1 MTTVPWIPLY
11 TSWPRHRKT
20 MALRRILGTAEP
32 IIGLW
37 CWAAENAP
45 DGDLSGVQDEDLE
58 NASGWTGER
67 GKAIAAM
74 VEVGFIDNVSDDVSA
89 NRYVLHEW
97 MDGAGAKVASYLER
111 NRRQREIMRERR
123 SGSGSDQS
131 KSKKKNKKKSVAVTL
146 ALTNE
151 PTLLTFPCD
160 GEPSSW
166 CLAPSMVAKWSALY
180 PHLDI
185 MAQCRSAL
193 GWIDANPDK
202 RKTAS
207 GMKRF
212 LVGWFGRTQNSGR
225 ATKPTT
231 ATLRWATPH
240 VD

>member
-1 MTTVPWIPLY
+1 MTSVPWIPLY

-20 MALRRILGTAEP
+20 MALRRLLGTAEP

-45 DGDLSGVQDEDLE
+45 DGDLSGLPDEDLE
-58 NASGWTGER
+58 NVSGWTGER

-74 VEVGFIDNVSDDVSA
+74 VEVGFIDNVSADVSA

-111 NRRQREIMRERR
+111 NRRQREIMRDRR
-123 SGSGSDQS
+123 SGSGSED

-146 ALTNE
+146 ALTEE
-151 PTLLTFPCD
+151 PTLLMFPCD

-166 CLAPSMVAKWSALY
+166 NLVQSLVTKWAALY

-185 MAQCRSAL
+185 MAECRSAL
-193 GWIDANPDK
+193 GWIDANPDR
-202 RKTAS
+202 RKTFD

-212 LVGWFGRTQNSGR
+212 LVGWFGRVQNGGKAKQSQPAQEFHWPR
-225 ATKPTT
+225 A
-231 ATLRWATPH
+231 
-240 VD
+240 

>member
-45 DGDLSGVQDEDLE
+45 DGDLSGLPDEDLE
-58 NASGWTGER
+58 NVSGWTGER
-67 GKAIAAM
+67 GKAISAM
-74 VEVGFIDNVSDDVSA
+74 VEVGFIDKVSDNVSA

-123 SGSGSDQS
+123 SGSEDQS
-131 KSKKKNKKKSVAVTL
+131 KKKSKKKSVSVTL
-146 ALTNE
+146 ALTDE
-151 PTLLTFPCD
+151 PTLLSFPCD
-160 GEPSSW
+160 GEPDTWS
-166 CLAPSMVAKWSALY
+166 LVQSMVTKWSSLY

-185 MAQCRSAL
+185 MAECRKAL
-193 GWIDANPDK
+193 GWIDANPTE
-202 RKTAS
+202 RKTHQ

-212 LVGWFGRTQNSGR
+212 LVGWFGRSQNRGGGGQRGSTQ
-225 ATKPTT
+225 PV
-231 ATLRWATPH
+231 LRWATPH